1 MLVAEFLEANC
12 LDTEQYAQLSSTPM
26 QDQYYSHGKPTE
38 HSRLSRFG
46 MTCEPLT
53 DGLGEELLTWFL
65 EGFPA
70 RTSALPEKA
79 QELTEND
86 QDCGEKWRGWL
97 AKYDPVSSSWKTAQ
111 LSLLGDLIESSVIL
125 PRSGMTRG
133 GLLWELP
140 MLERRTSETGSGYW
154 PTPNACTASNAT
166 NLQKS
171 GDGRSK
177 PNKLGWAVATQMWP
191 TPVASDTSSRNKP
204 YAQGGTPLSLA
215 VKLWPTPT
223 VCGNYNRKGASATS
237 GDGLATA
244 VRTWPTPTAHN
255 AKETNAPSESGRNT
269 PTLAAQAGGP
279 LNPEWV
285 EWLMGWPIG
294 HTDLKP
300 SETVKSLN
308 AEQQHGESLVEID
321 A

>member
-1 MLVAEFLEANC
+1 MSWSFSQVLVAEFLEANC
-12 LDTEQYAQLSSTPM
+12 LDTEQSAQLSSTPM
-26 QDQYYSHGKPTE
+26 PDQYYSHGKPTE

-53 DGLGEELLTWFL
+53 DGLGEELLTWFRA
-65 EGFPA
+65 GFPA

-86 QDCGEKWRGWL
+86 QDSGEKWRGWL

-111 LSLLGDLIESSVIL
+111 LSLLGDLEKCSAIL

-140 MLERRTSETGSGYW
+140 MLERRTDETGCGYW

-177 PNKLGWAVATQMWP
+177 PNKLGWAVATHM
-191 TPVASDTSSRNKP
+191 
-204 YAQGGTPLSLA
+204 
-215 VKLWPTPT
+215 WPTPT

-244 VRTWPTPTAHN
+244 VRQWPTPTAHN

-269 PTLAAQAGGP
+269 PTLVAQAGGP
-279 LNPEWV
+279 LNPAWV

-294 HTDLKP
+294 HTALKP
-300 SETVKSLN
+300 SETAKSRN

>member
-140 MLERRTSETGSGYW
+140 MLERRTTESVYGF
-154 PTPNACTASNAT
+154 
-166 NLQKS
+166 L
-171 GDGRSK
+171 
-177 PNKLGWAVATQMWP
+177 LP
-191 TPVASDTSSRNKP
+191 TPVASDSSCGAVISGADTFYTAKDGKP
-204 YAQGGTPLSLA
+204 RKINRMGTDGS
-215 VKLWPTPT
+215 V
-223 VCGNYNRKGASATS
+223 
-237 GDGLATA
+237 GLARL
-244 VRTWPTPTAHN
+244 VKMWPL
-255 AKETNAPSESGRNT
+255 ESPQDGD
-269 PTLAAQAGGP
+269 
-279 LNPEWV
+279 LNPAFS

-294 HTDLKP
+294 HTALKP